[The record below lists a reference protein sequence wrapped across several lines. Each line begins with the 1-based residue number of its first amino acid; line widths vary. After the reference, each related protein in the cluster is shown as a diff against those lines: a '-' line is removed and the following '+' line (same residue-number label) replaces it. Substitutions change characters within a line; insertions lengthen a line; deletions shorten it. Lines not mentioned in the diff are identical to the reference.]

1 MMCNTNEIQ
10 ELRNQLKIDLIE
22 WLSLK
27 EVKPEHIDDDE
38 PLFGGGLGLD
48 SLDAVEIVVM
58 LQRKYGILP
67 KNMEKQK
74 SAFTSVATLVEYILK
89 NRTK

>member
-1 MMCNTNEIQ
+1 MCNTKEIQ
-10 ELRNQLKIDLIE
+10 ELRNQLKINLIE

-27 EVKPEHIDDDE
+27 EVKPEDIDDDK

-58 LQRKYGILP
+58 LQRKYGISP

-74 SAFTSVATLVEYILK
+74 SAFTSVATLVDYIVE

>member
-1 MMCNTNEIQ
+1 MCNTKEIQ
-10 ELRNQLKIDLIE
+10 ELRNQLKINLIE

-27 EVKPEHIDDDE
+27 EVKPEDIDDDK
-38 PLFGGGLGLD
+38 PLFGEGLGLD

-58 LQRKYGILP
+58 LQRKYGISP

-74 SAFTSVATLVEYILK
+74 SAFTSVATLVDYIVE